1 MTQSP
6 HRKRCG
12 LLLCPHTMP
21 ADCAHAGYTA
31 PPAAKSHTGNDI
43 AINGIVT
50 DQADND
56 GNRLVQLGHAGDK
69 KSTKKADK
77 TMRRGGKDRATQR
90 RAMIWLICSDKK
102 RKGARRA
109 STVFPFT
116 ATLRTHHTSGA
127 RLTRPKPF
135 RTRGSY
141 QYDPARILSFAYCR
155 DFHVKYSN
163 CIYAH
168 FHHTLCV

>member
-31 PPAAKSHTGNDI
+31 PPAAKNHMGDDI
-43 AINGIVT
+43 AINEIGT

-56 GNRLVQLGHAGDK
+56 GDLLVRIGHAGDE

-102 RKGARRA
+102 KKR
-109 STVFPFT
+109 STQSKHGLSLHGDTSDTSRFGRVTHLPQ
-116 ATLRTHHTSGA
+116 TLPHA
-127 RLTRPKPF
+127 RLLSIRS
-135 RTRGSY
+135 R
-141 QYDPARILSFAYCR
+141 ARFVLCILPRFSR
-155 DFHVKYSN
+155 
-163 CIYAH
+163 
-168 FHHTLCV
+168 

>member
-1 MTQSP
+1 MAQSP

-31 PPAAKSHTGNDI
+31 PPAAKSHTDDDI
-43 AINGIVT
+43 AINGIGT

-56 GNRLVQLGHAGDK
+56 GDLLVRIGHAGDGK
-69 KSTKKADK
+69 GTKKADK

-116 ATLRTHHTSGA
+116 ATLRTHRASGA
-127 RLTRPKPF
+127 WLTCPKPF

-141 QYDPARILSFAYCR
+141 PYDPARVLSFAYCR

-168 FHHTLCV
+168 LHHTLCV

>member
-1 MTQSP
+1 
-6 HRKRCG
+6 
-12 LLLCPHTMP
+12 MP
-21 ADCAHAGYTA
+21 AYYARGLRSRRIHCSARCE
-31 PPAAKSHTGNDI
+31 KSYDDI

-50 DQADND
+50 DQADNG

-141 QYDPARILSFAYCR
+141 PYDPARILSFAYCR